1 MSRRIEFKPCSRI
14 VERIANKPLRFAS
27 ELNILSAEVL
37 VNGGAAEERFSE
49 IEKQVEVFKDK
60 LPYPSL
66 LLKLAEMWLALGN
79 EQKAEVYLQRAR
91 GRDTLY
97 LHLSDPGLIFNQI
110 ALMQAKMGLK
120 AEALEENYSF
130 LKDFP
135 RGDIKDESY
144 RSLAMTA
151 ADCMHIYK
159 ECSERHIIERSIQN
173 IRKKAE
179 REDAYGLV
187 ARKLCMR
194 NESEPAEAE
203 LISFAETFLPKLSN
217 PPDRIFT
224 NVQLGIA
231 KALKGDQAGA
241 EKHFNL
247 CKAMLLKASEVVR
260 FLGEMNLFRAYVQ
273 VGFAPEAE
281 ELKGK
286 LKNQFE
292 ELLMH
297 YHDVNTVLERG
308 AVNYKLPKELKEL
321 RDRVEEFGNMLDVYI
336 KGIISAFILAGR
348 LPNNTLYLDD
358 AEDMVDRILGGYDKF
373 SLYLELSEAHALKGQ
388 SEKSIEM
395 LNLAV
400 EQLKHANKKAI
411 RAIFSDVAST
421 CATNFFST
429 GDEKYVD
436 DLLRYGQ
443 AFSVRAGEMSDACF
457 QFCYLLSA
465 LAVDR
470 RWGIIFYVH

>member
-27 ELNILSAEVL
+27 EFNILSAEVL
-37 VNGGAAEERFSE
+37 VNGGVADERVSE

-79 EQKAEVYLQRAR
+79 KQKAEVYLQRAR
-91 GRDTLY
+91 GLDTLY

-135 RGDIKDESY
+135 RGDIKDEGY

-151 ADCMHIYK
+151 ADCMHISRQ
-159 ECSERHIIERSIQN
+159 CSEEHVIECSIQN

-203 LISFAETFLPKLSN
+203 LISFAETFLQKLSN

-231 KALKGDQAGA
+231 KALKGYRAGA

-247 CKAMLLKASEVVR
+247 CKAMVLKASEVVR

-273 VGFAPEAE
+273 AGFVPEAE
-281 ELKGK
+281 EMKGK

-297 YHDVNTVLERG
+297 YHL
-308 AVNYKLPKELKEL
+308 
-321 RDRVEEFGNMLDVYI
+321 
-336 KGIISAFILAGR
+336 
-348 LPNNTLYLDD
+348 
-358 AEDMVDRILGGYDKF
+358 
-373 SLYLELSEAHALKGQ
+373 
-388 SEKSIEM
+388 
-395 LNLAV
+395 
-400 EQLKHANKKAI
+400 
-411 RAIFSDVAST
+411 
-421 CATNFFST
+421 
-429 GDEKYVD
+429 
-436 DLLRYGQ
+436 
-443 AFSVRAGEMSDACF
+443 
-457 QFCYLLSA
+457 
-465 LAVDR
+465 
-470 RWGIIFYVH
+470 